1 MGERIAIIGSGV
13 MGTNH
18 ARTLNGIDGVRL
30 SHVIDADV
38 ARADAVAG
46 KFGDAETITANSIDD
61 LHADT
66 TDAVVIASPSHL
78 HEEQAGELID
88 RGIHVLLEKPV
99 AHNAE
104 GAIALGKAAKKMGV
118 IIMAGHIELFN
129 PTVASLSAL
138 IADEKIHELTFKRL
152 GSVPD
157 KSRLYHD
164 VVSDLMIHDIAIA
177 LKLLEDK
184 SLPVDGMV
192 EAAIGRK
199 DTIAAPDPAR
209 ASIRFDQVDAHFH
222 ASRAYPAGKVREITI
237 ETDDKIFTANLL
249 TRNLVRTSAS
259 SPSFMADGVVVD
271 DTHNVRY
278 FPQDSQQPLTI
289 EQKFFLRCVRG
300 EATPE
305 EASVSM
311 EHAARVLRLTR
322 GVLRKL

>member
-18 ARTLNGIDGVRL
+18 ARTLNGIEGVRL

-38 ARADAVAG
+38 SRAQNVAST
-46 KFGDAETITANSIDD
+46 FGDDETIAAVDINALDG
-61 LHADT
+61 DT

-78 HEEQAGELID
+78 HEEQASELIS
-88 RGIHVLLEKPV
+88 RGLHVLLEKPV
-99 AHNAE
+99 AHDAE
-104 GAIALGKAAKKMGV
+104 GALELGRIAKKMGV

-129 PTVASLSAL
+129 PTVTSLSAL
-138 IADEKIHELTFKRL
+138 IADEEIHELTFRRL

-184 SLPVDGMV
+184 SLPLGGEV
-192 EAAIGRK
+192 EAVIGRK

-209 ASIRFDQVDAHFH
+209 ASIRFGEVDAHFH
-222 ASRAYPAGKVREITI
+222 ASRAYPAGKVREITV

-289 EQKFFLRCVRG
+289 EQKFFLRCIRA
-300 EATPE
+300 EATPD
-305 EASVSM
+305 EAGVSM
-311 EHAARVLRLTR
+311 EHAARVLSLTR
-322 GVLRKL
+322 SVLDRI